1 MNIKI
6 ATLSEL
12 NQENI
17 LEKNSQF
24 VTRGTKLAKIVG
36 RVPPDYTSIVKTGR
50 K

>member
-1 MNIKI
+1 M
-6 ATLSEL
+6 LSEL

-17 LEKNSQF
+17 LERKNSQF

-36 RVPPDYTSIVKTGR
+36 RVPDYTSIVKTGR

>member
-1 MNIKI
+1 M
-6 ATLSEL
+6 LSEL

-17 LEKNSQF
+17 LERKNSQF